1 MKIAFFSNYLSHH
14 QSAVSEA
21 FYKLLDENYRFI
33 ACTPVP
39 QGRKELGYQDMHQ
52 KEYVIRA
59 YESQEERNKARSWCL
74 ESDVII
80 HGSAPEIFAEK
91 RIKLG
96 LPVFRY
102 SERVFKS
109 GLIHMFGP
117 RARKNLRLRHVQYK
131 NKPMYM
137 LCASAY
143 TAKDMSRVGAYK
155 NKAFR
160 WGYFPEVKTY
170 EDIDAL
176 IAQKEPASILWVA
189 RLIELKHP
197 EAAIE
202 VARRLKKDGYSF
214 KLSMIGI
221 GPMQEQLEQ
230 MIAENELQ
238 DYVQLLGAMSPEEV
252 RSHMEK
258 AEIFLFNSNRHEG
271 WGAVM
276 NESMNSGCAVVA
288 SHIVGSVPFLV
299 KDGENGLIYKSGNVK
314 DLYKKV
320 KSLLDD
326 PEKRAQM
333 GKAAYET
340 MTQQWNA
347 ENAAKRFIELAQA
360 VCDGV
365 EYPDLFADGVCS
377 KAPLLRD
384 SWYKR

>member
-1 MKIAFFSNYLSHH
+1 MKITFISNYLNHH
-14 QSAVSEA
+14 QAALCEA
-21 FYKLLDENYRFI
+21 FYKLLGGDFRFV
-33 ACTPVP
+33 ACTSVP
-39 QGRKELGYQDMHQ
+39 TARKELGYQDMNQ
-52 KEYVIRA
+52 RDYVIRA
-59 YESQEERNKARSWCL
+59 YENQEERDKARSWCL

-91 RIKLG
+91 RIKMG

-102 SERVFKS
+102 SERIFKK
-109 GLIHMFGP
+109 GLIHALSPKG
-117 RARKNLRLRHVQYK
+117 RKNLRHRHVQYK

-197 EAAIE
+197 EAAVE

-258 AEIFLFNSNRHEG
+258 AEIFLFNSNRYEG

-326 PEKRAQM
+326 PEKCASI

-365 EYPDLFADGVCS
+365 EYPDFFADGVCS

-384 SWYKR
+384 GWYK

>member
-1 MKIAFFSNYLSHH
+1 MKLTFISNYLNHH
-14 QSAVSEA
+14 QSALCEA
-21 FYKLLDENYRFI
+21 FYKLLGGDFRFV
-33 ACTPVP
+33 ACMPVP
-39 QGRKELGYQDMHQ
+39 QVRRQLGYADMHQ
-52 KEYVIRA
+52 KEYVLRA
-59 YESQEERNKARSWCL
+59 YESGEQKNEALRWCM

-80 HGSAPEIFAEK
+80 HGAAPEVIVAN
-91 RIKLG
+91 RIKMG

-102 SERVFKS
+102 SERVFKN
-109 GLIHMFGP
+109 GLLHALSPKG
-117 RARKNLRLRHVQYK
+117 RKKLKILHGQYK
-131 NKPMYM
+131 DQPVYM

-143 TAKDMSRVGAYK
+143 TSKDLSRVGAYK

-160 WGYFPEVKTY
+160 WGYFPDVKTY
-170 EDIDAL
+170 EDIDSL
-176 IAQKEPASILWVA
+176 IAQKKPASILWVA

-230 MIAENELQ
+230 MIEREGLGE
-238 DYVQLLGAMSPEEV
+238 YVELLGAMSPEEV
-252 RSHMEK
+252 RRHMEQS
-258 AEIFLFNSNRHEG
+258 EIFLFNSDRHEG

-299 KDGENGLIYKSGNVK
+299 QDGENGLIYRSGNTK
-314 DLYKKV
+314 ELYRKV
-320 KSLLDD
+320 KSLLDN
-326 PEKRAQM
+326 PQKRAQM
-333 GKAAYET
+333 GKTAYET

-347 ENAAKRFIELAQA
+347 ENAAKRFIALAQA
-360 VCDGV
+360 VCGGT
-365 EYPDLFADGVCS
+365 EYPDLFDSGVCS

-384 SWYKR
+384 NWY